1 MSTLQIEGGKR
12 LSGSVDVEGNKNAA
26 LPLLAACLLTSEEC
40 VLTNMPRI
48 KDVEAMAQLLIDVG
62 ATVEG
67 IGTSTV
73 RVRCLKVTKD
83 EPDETLVGR
92 IRGSVLL
99 IGPLL
104 ARRGRAH
111 LALPGGDFPA
121 RRSIATHLEALEAMG
136 ARNLGGPGH
145 RLDVPDG
152 LKPAS
157 IYLYEASV
165 TGTETALLAAA
176 AANGHSEIRHAA
188 CEPHVVELC
197 EFLQKMG
204 VGIAGAGTPTIQI
217 DGTGKFG
224 GATHALCG
232 DYIEAG
238 SWAVVAAITGG
249 EIEVRGARALDL
261 EVVAAV
267 LKKMKIA
274 HEFDDTIFRVM
285 ESRPKAA
292 GRITT
297 SLWPGFPSDMVSLL
311 TVLATQCEGET
322 LVHDWLYELRLFALE
337 QLSGMGAGLF
347 LCDPHRIIITG
358 PKKLRGR
365 PLDSRDLRSGM
376 ALIAAALAAD
386 GVSTL
391 APLETVERGY
401 AKLVER
407 LKGLGATVERTSA

>member
-1 MSTLQIEGGKR
+1 MSTLQIEGGRR

-26 LPLLAACLLTSEEC
+26 LPLLAACLLTTEEC

-48 KDVEAMAQLLIDVG
+48 KDVEAMAQLLLDLG

-73 RVRCLKVTKD
+73 RVRCQKVTKD
-83 EPDETLVGR
+83 EPDAKLVGR

-121 RRSIATHLEALEAMG
+121 RRSISTHLEALSAMG
-136 ARNLGGPGH
+136 ARLLDGPGH
-145 RLDVPDG
+145 EIEVPDG
-152 LKPAS
+152 LRPAS

-165 TGTETALLAAA
+165 TATETALLAAA
-176 AANGHSEIRHAA
+176 AANGRSEIRHAA

-197 EFLQKMG
+197 EFLQKLGAG
-204 VGIAGAGTPTIQI
+204 VTGAGTPTIQV
-217 DGTGKFG
+217 DGTSKLG

-238 SWAVVAAITGG
+238 SWAVVAAVTGG
-249 EIEVRGARALDL
+249 EIEVRGARALDM
-261 EVVAAV
+261 EVLAAV
-267 LKKMKIA
+267 LKRMQIA
-274 HEFDDTIFRVM
+274 YEIDDTVFRVA
-285 ESRPKAA
+285 SSAPKAA
-292 GRITT
+292 RRITT
-297 SLWPGFPSDMVSLL
+297 NVWPGFPSDLVSLL

-347 LCDPHRIIITG
+347 LCDPHRIIVYG

-365 PLDSRDLRSGM
+365 QLDSRDLRSGM

-386 GVSTL
+386 GVSTI

-401 AKLVER
+401 GRLVER
-407 LKGLGATVERTSA
+407 LKALGASVEKQA

>member
-1 MSTLQIEGGKR
+1 MSILQIEGGQR

-26 LPLLAACLLTSEEC
+26 LPLLAACLLTTEEC

-48 KDVEAMAQLLIDVG
+48 KDVEAMAQLLIDLG
-62 ATVEG
+62 AKVEG
-67 IGTSTV
+67 VGTSTV
-73 RVRCLKVTKD
+73 RVRCQKVTKD
-83 EPDETLVGR
+83 EPDAKLVGR

-136 ARNLGGPGH
+136 ARIHAGPGH
-145 RLDVPDG
+145 LLDAPDG

-176 AANGHSEIRHAA
+176 AANGRSEIRHAA

-197 EFLQKMG
+197 EFLQKLG
-204 VGIAGAGTPTIQI
+204 VGITGAGTPTIQVE
-217 DGTGKFG
+217 GTATFG
-224 GATHALCG
+224 GASHALCG

-238 SWAVVAAITGG
+238 SWAVVAAVTGG
-249 EIEVRGARALDL
+249 EIEVRGARALDM

-267 LKKMKIA
+267 LKKMDIA
-274 HEFDDTIFRVM
+274 HEFDDTVFRVGK
-285 ESRPKAA
+285 SKPKAA

-297 SLWPGFPSDMVSLL
+297 SLWPGFPSDMVSLI
-311 TVLATQCEGET
+311 TVLATQAEGET

-337 QLSGMGAGLF
+337 QLSGMGAPLF
-347 LCDPHRIIITG
+347 LCDPHRIIVTG
-358 PKKLRGR
+358 PKKLKGR

-386 GVSTL
+386 GVSTI

-407 LKGLGATVERTSA
+407 LKGLGAKVEKSA

>member
-1 MSTLQIEGGKR
+1 MSILQIEGGQR
-12 LSGSVDVEGNKNAA
+12 LSGSIEVEGNKNAA
-26 LPLLAACLLTSEEC
+26 LPLLAACLLTTEEC

-48 KDVEAMAQLLIDVG
+48 KDVEAMAQLLIDLG
-62 ATVEG
+62 AKVEG

-73 RVRCLKVTKD
+73 RVRCQKVTKD
-83 EPDETLVGR
+83 EPDAKLVGR

-104 ARRGRAH
+104 ARRGRAQ

-136 ARNLGGPGH
+136 ARIHPGPGH
-145 RLDVPDG
+145 LLDAPDG

-176 AANGHSEIRHAA
+176 AANGRSEIRHAA

-197 EFLQKMG
+197 EFLQKLGAG
-204 VGIAGAGTPTIQI
+204 VTGAGTPTIQVE
-217 DGTGKFG
+217 GTTKFS
-224 GATHALCG
+224 GAAHALCG

-238 SWAVVAAITGG
+238 SWAVVAAVTGG
-249 EIEVRGARALDL
+249 EIEVRGARALDM

-267 LKKMKIA
+267 LRKMDIA
-274 HEFDDTIFRVM
+274 HEFDDTTFRVGK
-285 ESRPKAA
+285 SKPKAA

-297 SLWPGFPSDMVSLL
+297 SLWPGFPSDMVSLI
-311 TVLATQCEGET
+311 TVLATQAEGET

-337 QLSGMGAGLF
+337 QLSGMGAPLF
-347 LCDPHRIIITG
+347 LCDPHRIIVTG
-358 PKKLRGR
+358 PKKLKGR

-386 GVSTL
+386 GVSTI

-407 LKGLGATVERTSA
+407 LKGLGARVEKQA

>member
-121 RRSIATHLEALEAMG
+121 RRSIATHLEALSAMG
-136 ARNLGGPGH
+136 ARIPPGPGH
-145 RLDVPDG
+145 VLDAPDG

-157 IYLYEASV
+157 LYLYEASV

-176 AANGHSEIRHAA
+176 AADGRSEIRHAA

-204 VGIAGAGTPTIQI
+204 VGITGAGTPTIRI
-217 DGTGKFG
+217 DGARTLR

-238 SWAVVAAITGG
+238 S
-249 EIEVRGARALDL
+249 
-261 EVVAAV
+261 
-267 LKKMKIA
+267 
-274 HEFDDTIFRVM
+274 
-285 ESRPKAA
+285 
-292 GRITT
+292 
-297 SLWPGFPSDMVSLL
+297 
-311 TVLATQCEGET
+311 
-322 LVHDWLYELRLFALE
+322 
-337 QLSGMGAGLF
+337 
-347 LCDPHRIIITG
+347 
-358 PKKLRGR
+358 
-365 PLDSRDLRSGM
+365 
-376 ALIAAALAAD
+376 
-386 GVSTL
+386 
-391 APLETVERGY
+391 
-401 AKLVER
+401 
-407 LKGLGATVERTSA
+407 

>member
-1 MSTLQIEGGKR
+1 MSILQIEGGQR

-26 LPLLAACLLTSEEC
+26 LPLLAACLLTTEEC

-48 KDVEAMAQLLIDVG
+48 KDVEAMAQLLIDLG
-62 ATVEG
+62 ATVQG

-73 RVRCLKVTKD
+73 RVRCQKVTKD
-83 EPDETLVGR
+83 EPDEKLVGR

-99 IGPLL
+99 LGPLL
-104 ARRGRAH
+104 ARRGRAC

-121 RRSIATHLEALEAMG
+121 RRSIATHLEALAAMG
-136 ARNLGGPGH
+136 ARSLGGPGH
-145 RLDVPDG
+145 QLDVPDG

-165 TGTETALLAAA
+165 TGTEMALLAAA
-176 AANGHSEIRHAA
+176 AANGRSEIRHAA

-217 DGTGKFG
+217 DGTGKFS

-267 LKKMKIA
+267 LKKTRRPCFIGNRAAVKATTWRPTTHDRKAMIS
-274 HEFDDTIFRVM
+274 
-285 ESRPKAA
+285 SR
-292 GRITT
+292 T
-297 SLWPGFPSDMVSLL
+297 M
-311 TVLATQCEGET
+311 
-322 LVHDWLYELRLFALE
+322 
-337 QLSGMGAGLF
+337 
-347 LCDPHRIIITG
+347 
-358 PKKLRGR
+358 
-365 PLDSRDLRSGM
+365 
-376 ALIAAALAAD
+376 
-386 GVSTL
+386 
-391 APLETVERGY
+391 
-401 AKLVER
+401 
-407 LKGLGATVERTSA
+407 